1 MNVLIVSENHSNFM
15 ALPSENRISSEIGR
29 PNSESE

>member
-1 MNVLIVSENHSNFM
+1 MSVLIGSKNHSNFM
-15 ALPSENRISSEIGR
+15 ALPPENCTSSEIGR